1 MASFFKFL
9 IAIIFTINIY
19 GQEIQFPI
27 PSGNPKQLF
36 YLQRTTN
43 KNTIVCELNYR
54 DSVFNKKNPI
64 HVYWIRYEE
73 RGQLEELGYF
83 QKKFAYGIKV
93 KSVKENKYEMH
104 FVSLKK
110 VKMDLIKMEDNQY
123 RVFVNVNHKRMI
135 LHSIY
140 IDLVETKKLKPDI
153 KFLELT
159 GIDTSTK
166 LRIKERLK
174 F

>member
-1 MASFFKFL
+1 M
-9 IAIIFTINIY
+9 
-19 GQEIQFPI
+19 
-27 PSGNPKQLF
+27 
-36 YLQRTTN
+36 
-43 KNTIVCELNYR
+43 
-54 DSVFNKKNPI
+54 
-64 HVYWIRYEE
+64 
-73 RGQLEELGYF
+73 
-83 QKKFAYGIKV
+83 
-93 KSVKENKYEMH
+93 KENKYEMH